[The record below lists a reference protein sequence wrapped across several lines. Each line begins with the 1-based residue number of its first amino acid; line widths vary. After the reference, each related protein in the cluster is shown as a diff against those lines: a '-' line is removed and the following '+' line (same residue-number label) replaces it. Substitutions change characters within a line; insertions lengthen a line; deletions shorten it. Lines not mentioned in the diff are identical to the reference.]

1 MKVVWWEDTFTPINI
16 LGVYFPFFKA
26 VLLMDFAGYKL
37 LVANSFA
44 SRTDSNSN
52 SYKCQNLQKF

>member
-16 LGVYFPFFKA
+16 LGAYFPFFKA

-37 LVANSFA
+37 WFADYFA

-52 SYKCQNLQKF
+52 S